1 MAREIADNDWQ
12 VEDIDI
18 EKCCFGLYL
27 LHSHAE
33 RGIADEDPNLRTP
46 L

>member
-12 VEDIDI
+12 VQNIDT
-18 EKCCFGLYL
+18 EKCGFGLYF
-27 LHSHAE
+27 LHLHAE
-33 RGIADEDPNLRTP
+33 GGIADEDPNLRTP